1 MKKKVIFLLKHW
13 EDIIA
18 ATALTTMTFAA
29 VMNVITR
36 YGFKHPFTWAEE
48 LQCICLTWAAFLSA
62 AVGYKENLHFGLDF
76 IVDRLGKLKPLVHR
90 LVTFVGIFLFAYLC
104 FLSVQ
109 FMMTTS
115 KHTIFFRL
123 HYAYIFLAPALGF
136 FSMTLYSVIY
146 FIESFVHP
154 DRYNQRYLKSYDD
167 EDAGEKEGQ
176 Q

>member
-1 MKKKVIFLLKHW
+1 MHLEGPVKMIEVGKSAGTGDFGDGKAGCTDQQLFCLDDTRVKNVFL
-13 EDIIA
+13 
-18 ATALTTMTFAA
+18 
-29 VMNVITR
+29 
-36 YGFKHPFTWAEE
+36 
-48 LQCICLTWAAFLSA
+48 
-62 AVGYKENLHFGLDF
+62 
-76 IVDRLGKLKPLVHR
+76 
-90 LVTFVGIFLFAYLC
+90 AYLC